1 MRLRMNLWAAAPHRM
16 ETKIHLASLTV
27 FLFVMFKVSSTQTPS
42 TADLMEPVTG
52 VMENTQTVETI
63 GSVDLSRVTRDVVD
77 SSPKTEAA
85 TKRPVSTSS
94 PANVSKT
101 SSAATEKTPKP
112 QPELTSTQASTTTST
127 RSISEKTTTK
137 KTTTKDTSKAVWD
150 PKWDEAF
157 SYGHIEWTKDEER
170 GRERERERE
179 GEREHAHSDTE
190 TSPSISGKTLNTT
203 QRHVC
208 ACGPS
213 VSQCHTHESRI
224 YEKRWNHHWLY
235 LCHLFL
241 YFPFK
246 KKKVK

>member
-157 SYGHIEWTKDEER
+157 SYDYESLR
-170 GRERERERE
+170 
-179 GEREHAHSDTE
+179 HAGLAIAAVLFIMGIMVITC
-190 TSPSISGKTLNTT
+190 GKVCRPPKCRNRSSKSYRVD
-203 QRHVC
+203 QR
-208 ACGPS
+208 
-213 VSQCHTHESRI
+213 
-224 YEKRWNHHWLY
+224 
-235 LCHLFL
+235 
-241 YFPFK
+241 
-246 KKKVK
+246 